1 MKKFLC
7 IFPIIFVIFVQL
19 SAICAEAKSEQ
30 KNNYEI
36 RFETL
41 AGTETADEF
50 NKCKNELKNYFN
62 KNIAEAHKK
71 MYVKS
76 LRDSDIDFNDETKIK
91 SVKKYLGDE
100 FPAMYLIAEKKLSEL
115 NYCWKIN
122 IVTDTTEICAD
133 IFPNIYGFTKETPE
147 VLISGMVFGENNKWY
162 ITNCTVGKSTSKPGT
177 TYYNYNY
184 DFYKKAEKNTRMS
197 VDADNSDK
205 IKVCFIDVDA
215 ESPNRNGAVIYINDN
230 PEYIVIDIGMEN
242 FPAPN
247 TGLSEDTPKDIMRS
261 LLISPKYAFDTINFY
276 GFDYD
281 KCIKYIDKYMKYR
294 NPEPDT
300 EKLSEMAV
308 NYFAKNKDKL
318 KNIISNIPEISE
330 IGEEIK
336 IAVSEPFKVP
346 VFRNMIYKDNNY
358 SCIIFADGKASAI
371 ISFDVQHNKIYSI
384 SDVVYLPES
393 ISADLENG
401 GEYSILNIDI
411 QKYDYG
417 RHFKNS
423 EKYLFAAGKENNSIL
438 LNENIYGSESNK
450 TSAEKYI
457 NDKNIYLQA
466 SEYNV
471 ISKDMPIIAGYTYK
485 RSKK

>member
-7 IFPIIFVIFVQL
+7 IFPMIFVIFMQL
-19 SAICAEAKSEQ
+19 TAVCAEAKSSQ

-36 RFETL
+36 LFEKL

-50 NKCKNELKNYFN
+50 NKCKNELKNYLN
-62 KNIAEAHKK
+62 KNIAEAHKI
-71 MYVKS
+71 MYVRNLK
-76 LRDSDIDFNDETKIK
+76 DSDIDFNDETKIK

-100 FPAMYLIAEKKLSEL
+100 FPALYMIAEKDLSEL
-115 NYCWKIN
+115 DYCWKIN

-147 VLISGMVFGENNKWY
+147 ALISGMVFGENNKWY
-162 ITNCTVGKSTSKPGT
+162 ITNCTVGKSTSRPGT
-177 TYYNYNY
+177 TYYNHNY

-215 ESPNRNGAVIYINDN
+215 GSPNRNGAIIYINDK

-242 FPAPN
+242 FPAPDI
-247 TGLSEDTPKDIMRS
+247 GLSEDTPKDIMRS
-261 LLISPKYAFDTINFY
+261 LLLSPEYVFDTINFY

-281 KCIKYIDKYMKYR
+281 ECIKYIDKYMKYR
-294 NPEPDT
+294 SPGSDT
-300 EKLSEMAV
+300 EKLSGMAV
-308 NYFAKNKDKL
+308 NYFAKNKDSL
-318 KNIISNIPEISE
+318 KNIIGNIPGVSETEQEIR
-330 IGEEIK
+330 ITI
-336 IAVSEPFKVP
+336 SEPFKVP

-358 SCIIFADGKASAI
+358 SCIIFADGIASAI
-371 ISFDVQHNKIYSI
+371 ISFDVQYNKINLI
-384 SDVVYLPES
+384 SDVVHLPES
-393 ISADLENG
+393 ISADLEKG

-411 QKYDYG
+411 QKYDYE
-417 RHFKNS
+417 RHFKKT

-438 LNENIYGSESNK
+438 LCEDIYRSESNK
-450 TSAEKYI
+450 IAAEKYI

-466 SEYNV
+466 SEYNI